1 MEITKNINILF
12 SSIGRR
18 VELVQLAKRALNDSG
33 YNGKIVGI
41 DIDKKAPAL
50 YFCDESYIVPECDSD
65 EFIENIIQIS
75 NENNISII
83 IPTIDTELPFLSRN
97 KDYIES
103 KTKAI
108 LMISDKK
115 VIETFYDKR
124 MTSKFFKEFGII
136 TPQIY
141 NEIDDIDNFPVITK
155 PVTGSASAGIIKASK
170 KSELFFIKDKSDYII
185 QEYINGDEITIDVL
199 YDFKG
204 NIISIGMRKR
214 IRIRGGEVQIGET
227 VFNNDI
233 LENIKIISKHL
244 RFRGG
249 VTFQVFVNE
258 KNIFFIECNP
268 RFGGGLP
275 FTIIAGADFIKY
287 LIMLLVDEKPSVILG
302 EDYKQGL
309 IFSRYDQSIV
319 IEND

>member
-1 MEITKNINILF
+1 METTKNVNILF

-18 VELVQLAKRALNDSG
+18 VELVQLAKKALIDSK
-33 YNGKIVGI
+33 NKGKIIGI
-41 DIDKKAPAL
+41 DIDKNAPAL
-50 YFCDESYIVPECDSD
+50 YFCDESYIVPECDND
-65 EFIENIIQIS
+65 EFIENIIQIC
-75 NENNISII
+75 NENEVSLI

-103 KTKAI
+103 KTNAI
-108 LMISDKK
+108 LMISDKR

-124 MTSKFFKEFGII
+124 MTNKFFKEIGII
-136 TPQIY
+136 TPKIY
-141 NEIDDIDNFPVITK
+141 NKIEEINDFPVIAK
-155 PVTGSASAGIIKASK
+155 PITGSASTGIIKVMNK
-170 KSELFFIKDKSDYII
+170 PELVFIKDRKDYII
-185 QEYINGDEITIDVL
+185 QECINGDEITIDVL

-227 VFNNDI
+227 LFNNDI

-244 RFRGG
+244 DFKGG
-249 VTFQVFVNE
+249 VTFQAFTNDKGV
-258 KNIFFIECNP
+258 FFIECNP

-275 FTIIAGADFIKY
+275 FTIIAGANFIKY
-287 LIMLLVDEKPSVILG
+287 LIMLLDNKNPSIILG
-302 EDYKQGL
+302 KDYKQGL

-319 IEND
+319 IDDD